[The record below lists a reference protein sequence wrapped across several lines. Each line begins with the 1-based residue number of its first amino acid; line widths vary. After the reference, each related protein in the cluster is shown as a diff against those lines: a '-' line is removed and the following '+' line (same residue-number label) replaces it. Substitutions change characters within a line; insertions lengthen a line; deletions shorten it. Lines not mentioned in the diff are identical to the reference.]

1 MELETLFNHK
11 QGGAFSLLRQVPVSE
26 LTSLII
32 NLKGMSLYK

>member
-26 LTSLII
+26 LTSL
-32 NLKGMSLYK
+32 NLKGMSSYK